1 MGSLNRTVGLFAAL
15 VAMAGFGNSKMT
27 KPDLHEIQRGPQ
39 LKDPM
44 LPGMVR
50 TGSPMK
56 FRRNTTNRIKRKT
69 NKLHSRRKAKLKAK
83 RNNRR

>member
-1 MGSLNRTVGLFAAL
+1 MGSLNRTVGLFAAMA
-15 VAMAGFGNSKMT
+15 AMAGFGNSKMT

-44 LPGMVR
+44 LPGIVR

-56 FRRNTTNRIKRKT
+56 FRKNSSNRIVRKT
-69 NKLHSRRKAKLKAK
+69 NKHHARKKAKLKAK
-83 RNNRR
+83 RNNKK